1 LEWARDQ
8 DFERV
13 QSRLLPLLERI
24 VVEEHAALHRDVLG
38 EDWSPPAAYRW
49 IRYEDPDPIARL
61 IDATARLESE
71 WEGAATPVPEVFER
85 LEAPMLREAQ
95 EAAAEIG
102 FPTTQRPGHRA
113 SG

>member
-38 EDWSPPAAYRW
+38 EDWSPPAAYR
-49 IRYEDPDPIARL
+49 
-61 IDATARLESE
+61 
-71 WEGAATPVPEVFER
+71 
-85 LEAPMLREAQ
+85 
-95 EAAAEIG
+95 
-102 FPTTQRPGHRA
+102 
-113 SG
+113 